1 MKKIEAKELS
11 IILSEIAKEEV
22 NWTSFIDE
30 VAERMVQ
37 LGYASEDILDLE
49 YMGDEYDYI
58 FNQAENFWRIFKKRK

>member
-11 IILSEIAKEEV
+11 IILSEVAAEEV

>member
-11 IILSEIAKEEV
+11 IILSEIATEEV